1 MEIDARPCNIAP
13 EGNNIFPK
21 RPSVNAIEA
30 SRVFLITLW
39 WADKLAQRVRSDI
52 YLRFRVEKRHHFQ
65 AQNGPEKFFYRKS
78 FLTEKYI
85 FHVPLHPIKVVK
97 VDSGPKLTSG
107 SQIND

>member
-1 MEIDARPCNIAP
+1 MEIDARPCNITP

-52 YLRFRVEKRHHFQ
+52 YLRFRVEKRNHFQ
-65 AQNGPEKFFYRKS
+65 AQNGPEKFF
-78 FLTEKYI
+78 TENH
-85 FHVPLHPIKVVK
+85 F
-97 VDSGPKLTSG
+97 
-107 SQIND
+107 